1 MGKGSKG
8 GPTPND
14 QRSRAMNPQDVV
26 GQSAIANRG
35 VQLNPTSTA
44 YKSSRGQSP
53 SSTESSSELS
63 KE

>member
-1 MGKGSKG
+1 VGKGNKG

-14 QRSRAMNPQDVV
+14 QRSRSMNAQDAV
-26 GQSAIANRG
+26 GQAANANRA

-44 YKSSRGQSP
+44 YKSSRGESP
-53 SSTESSSELS
+53 SNTESSSEQS